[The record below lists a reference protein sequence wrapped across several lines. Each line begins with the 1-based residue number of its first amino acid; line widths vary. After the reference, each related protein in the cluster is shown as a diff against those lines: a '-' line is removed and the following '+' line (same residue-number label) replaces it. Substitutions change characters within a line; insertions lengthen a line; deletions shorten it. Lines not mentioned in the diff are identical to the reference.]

1 MLLEEESRETSKPSQ
16 PLRQGDNDNVSQTSG
31 SADQN
36 AFDNRQLAD
45 ETIEQEAELSNHSN
59 AADLDVTDT
68 TEPAPPGT
76 PKSIAND
83 DDRSS

>member
-59 AADLDVTDT
+59 AA
-68 TEPAPPGT
+68 PPGT